1 MVIAISRKDHET
13 QIEGIHISLTM
24 PIASQIPCLRGR
36 CQVTYRLDLA
46 LGILTNSNLSN
57 ASRVTTNHGLTKQV
71 NYPAEG
77 SQKATI
83 RPVKYCRITP
93 GNKTQSVF

>member
-1 MVIAISRKDHET
+1 MVIASPREDHET

-36 CQVTYRLDLA
+36 YQVTDRLDLA
-46 LGILTNSNLSN
+46 MGILTNTNLSN

-77 SQKATI
+77 SQ
-83 RPVKYCRITP
+83 RLL
-93 GNKTQSVF
+93 